1 MKTNKILAAAVA
13 ALFGATAANAE
24 IALTDNLTLSGYIDG
39 SYSNLDADG
48 AATVDGLGVD
58 QAEIDL
64 AFSGETI
71 SAEVHLDN
79 VRGADADEF
88 GIEQA
93 YVAYNL
99 GNGLSIAGG
108 KLENSL
114 GWEEDENPEL
124 YQNSYAYNNG
134 TNGAGTNVLGGK
146 YNNGIRASYSSDAFS
161 VSLAAFDMLWS
172 NRAGAAENDLDLAYE
187 VFATYT
193 GVENLTVALGYGED
207 DGADAAL
214 LEISEA
220 LNVWA
225 QYEQGS
231 ITVAAEYSDIED
243 GVGTEGDMYLIMA
256 NYAFSEKGA
265 ITVRYSEQE
274 WDGGAE
280 FDKFTISPGYAI
292 SDNLWALIEYST
304 GENAGDDYDY
314 FAVETTF
321 TF

>member
-1 MKTNKILAAAVA
+1 MKTNKILAAAVV
-13 ALFGATAANAE
+13 ALFGASAANAE

-71 SAEVHLDN
+71 SAEVQLDN
-79 VRGADADEF
+79 VRGAGADEF

-108 KLENSL
+108 KIENSL

-161 VSLAAFDMLWS
+161 VSLAGFDQLWGTKT
-172 NRAGAAENDLDLAYE
+172 AGDLDIAYE
-187 VFATYT
+187 VFASYT

-207 DGADAAL
+207 DNSVAG
-214 LEISEA
+214 EIAEA
-220 LNVWA
+220 LNIWA

-231 ITVAAEYSDIED
+231 ITVAAEYSDIESAA
-243 GVGTEGDMYLIMA
+243 GTEGDQYLIMA

-304 GENAGDDYDY
+304 GEDAGVDYDY

>member
-13 ALFGATAANAE
+13 ALFSASAANAE
-24 IALTDNLTLSGYIDG
+24 ISLAENLTLSGYIDG
-39 SYSNLDADG
+39 SYSNLDSDNPLVTG
-48 AATVDGLGVD
+48 DELGVD
-58 QAEIDL
+58 ELELDF

-79 VRGADADEF
+79 VRGGGDEF

-99 GNGLSIAGG
+99 GNGLSISGG
-108 KLENSL
+108 RLENSL
-114 GWEEDENPEL
+114 GFEEDENPEL
-124 YQNSYAYNNG
+124 YQNSYAYNN
-134 TNGAGTNVLGGK
+134 AGDGSGVSALGQN
-146 YNNGIRASYSSDAFS
+146 YNNGIRASYTSDAFS
-161 VSLAAFDMLWS
+161 VSLAGFDQLWG
-172 NRAGAAENDLDLAYE
+172 NATAGNLDLAYE

-193 GVENLTVALGYGED
+193 GVENLTLAIGYGED
-207 DGADAAL
+207 DNSVLD
-214 LEISEA
+214 EVSEA
-220 LNVWA
+220 LNLWA

-231 ITVAAEYSDIED
+231 ITVAAEYSDLESAAGTD
-243 GVGTEGDMYLIMA
+243 GDHYLILA

-280 FDKFTISPGYAI
+280 FDKFTISPGYAVT
-292 SDNLWALIEYST
+292 DNLWALIEYST
-304 GENAGDDYDY
+304 GEADGNDYDY

>member
-1 MKTNKILAAAVA
+1 MKTNKILATAVA

-24 IALTDNLTLSGYIDG
+24 IALTDNLTISGYIDG

-71 SAEVHLDN
+71 SAEVQLDN
-79 VRGADADEF
+79 VRGAGADEF

-93 YVAYNL
+93 YIAYNL

-134 TNGAGTNVLGGK
+134 TNGAGTNVLGGS

-161 VSLAAFDMLWS
+161 VSLAGFDQLWGTKT
-172 NRAGAAENDLDLAYE
+172 AGDLDLAYE

-207 DGADAAL
+207 DNSVGA
-214 LEISEA
+214 EIAEA

-231 ITVAAEYSDIED
+231 ITVAAEYSDIESA
-243 GVGTEGDMYLIMA
+243 VGTEGDQFLIMA

-274 WDGGAE
+274 WDGGTD

-304 GENAGDDYDY
+304 GEDAG
-314 FAVETTF
+314 VEEYIYTV
-321 TF
+321 